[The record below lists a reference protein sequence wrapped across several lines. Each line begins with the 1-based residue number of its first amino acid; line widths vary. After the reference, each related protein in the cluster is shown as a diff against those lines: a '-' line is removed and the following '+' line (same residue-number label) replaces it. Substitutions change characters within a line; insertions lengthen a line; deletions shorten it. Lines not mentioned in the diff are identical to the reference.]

1 LSSTL
6 QKKDY
11 FGQEVMMAKD
21 GRYLATVETLTDT
34 KCWKLE
40 KSVIAHS
47 MKKLQAV
54 REGRSSM

>member
-1 LSSTL
+1 L